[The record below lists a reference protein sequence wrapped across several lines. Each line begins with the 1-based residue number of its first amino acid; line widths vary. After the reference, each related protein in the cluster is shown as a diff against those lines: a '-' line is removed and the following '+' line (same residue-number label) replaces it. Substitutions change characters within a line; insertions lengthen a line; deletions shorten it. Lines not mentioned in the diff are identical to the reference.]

1 MIIVFPTTKD
11 DGLSAKRGA
20 HFGRANFYTVVNVED
35 GIVKDVSVHK
45 NPGHV
50 TGACQN
56 AVTNIQSLGAD
67 VLIVGGIGGEP
78 LKKFLALGIDVYF
91 DDKNEILEDS
101 LRAFLAGNVAKID
114 PNHTCSS
121 HK

>member
-1 MIIVFPTTKD
+1 MTLVFPTMRD

-35 GIVKDVSVHK
+35 GIVKEVNVHK

-50 TGACQN
+50 TGACSS
-56 AVTNIQSLGAD
+56 AVSNIQSLGAD
-67 VLIVGGIGGEP
+67 ALIVSGIGGEP
-78 LKKFLALGIDVYF
+78 LKKFLAIGIDVYF
-91 DDKNEILEDS
+91 DDKHEMLEDS
-101 LRAFLAGNVAKID
+101 LRAFLAGKVAKID

-121 HK
+121 H

>member
-1 MIIVFPTTKD
+1 MIIVFPTMKE

-20 HFGRANFYTVVNVED
+20 HFGRANFYTVVNVEEN
-35 GIVKDVSVHK
+35 IVKEITIHK

-50 TGACQN
+50 TGACAD

-67 VLIVGGIGGEP
+67 ALIVSGIGGEP
-78 LKKFLALGIDVYF
+78 LKKFLAVGIDVYF
-91 DDKNEILEDS
+91 DDKNEVLEDS

-114 PNHTCSS
+114 PNHTCS
-121 HK
+121 HH